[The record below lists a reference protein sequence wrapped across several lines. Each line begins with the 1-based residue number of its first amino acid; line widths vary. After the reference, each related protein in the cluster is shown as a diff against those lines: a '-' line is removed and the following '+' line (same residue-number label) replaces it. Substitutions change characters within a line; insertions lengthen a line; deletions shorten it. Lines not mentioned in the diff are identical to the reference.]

1 MHLATVHSRACR
13 GLEAIP
19 VKVEVHIAPGLPS
32 MHIVGLPE
40 TAVRESKYR
49 VRAALSQNRFE
60 FPCRRITVNL
70 APADLPKEGGRFD
83 LPIALGILAASGQLP
98 PDAIENCEFISEL
111 SLSGSL
117 LPVRGIIPAVLAA
130 GAVRRNL
137 VIPKDN
143 AAEAGLAGG
152 QGIYA
157 AAHLLEVY
165 GGLLGEV
172 ELKPVDPHSPP
183 SSAAA
188 ALDMR
193 DVRGQRQAVRAVEIA
208 AAGRHHCLMLGSPG
222 SGKTMLANRL
232 PGILPPMCKDE
243 AVETASVMSLGP
255 EPPKPAHFYQR
266 PFRSPHHT
274 CTAVALVGGG
284 SSEPRPGEISRAH
297 NGVLFLDELL
307 EFSRQALDAL
317 REPIESGMVH
327 ISRAGYSVSYPSRFQ
342 LIAAMNPCPD
352 GSDTDETGRCPCS
365 EQRLRH
371 YYRRLSAPMLDR
383 IDIHIRVPRIRWSH
397 LEKGEAGAAG
407 RGESSDVIRK
417 RTALARQRQIKRQG
431 NPNACL
437 GNKEIEKLCGLSAED
452 RALLNRSAERLQLSA
467 RACYRV
473 LKVARTIADLAGA
486 DTIAR
491 PHLLEAISYRS
502 LDQLLK

>member
-19 VKVEVHIAPGLPS
+19 VKVEVHIAPGLPV

-40 TAVRESKYR
+40 TAVRESKHR

-98 PDAIENCEFISEL
+98 ADAIENCEFISEL

-130 GAVRRNL
+130 AGAGRSL
-137 VIPKDN
+137 VIPADN
-143 AAEAGLAGG
+143 AAEAGLVGG
-152 QGIYA
+152 QGVYTA
-157 AAHLLEVY
+157 SHLLEVY

-172 ELKPVDPHSPP
+172 ELKRVEPHQPP
-183 SSAAA
+183 PAPAAP
-188 ALDMR
+188 DMR

-232 PGILPPMCKDE
+232 PGILPPMGKDE
-243 AVETASVMSLGP
+243 AVETAAVMSLGS
-255 EPPKPAHFYQR
+255 EPPDPAHFYRR
-266 PFRSPHHT
+266 PFRSPHHS

-284 SSEPRPGEISRAH
+284 ASEPRPGEISKAH

-317 REPIESGMVH
+317 REPIESGTVH

-365 EQRLRH
+365 EQRLMH

-383 IDIHIRVPRIRWSH
+383 IDIHIRVPRVRWSH
-397 LEKGEAGAAG
+397 LENGGAAG
-407 RGESSDVIRK
+407 GRGEPSKVIRR
-417 RTALARQRQIKRQG
+417 RTVAARRRQLERQG
-431 NPNACL
+431 CPNACL
-437 GNKEIEKLCGLSAED
+437 GNKEIEKFCVLSDEN

-473 LKVARTIADLAGA
+473 LKVARTIADLAAA
-486 DTIAR
+486 DTITR
-491 PHLLEAISYRS
+491 PHLLEAVSYRS